1 MADVLV
7 TYHSSSGTTKA
18 LAEAITDGLREGGVS
33 FIIKPI
39 TEVQALKLVN
49 YKAILIGSPVYYG
62 MPTSEIIKFF
72 EESVCIQGRL
82 EGKLGGAFA
91 TSSNIGG
98 GNETACLAILKSMMV
113 HGMLITGADKGD
125 HYGPVGVGKPNE
137 TSYNSG
143 KNYGLLI
150 ARHVKRFYKDES
162 TGEQSAE

>member
-1 MADVLV
+1 MSDVLV

-18 LAEAITDGLREGGVS
+18 LAKAITDGLTEGGVS
-33 FIIKPI
+33 FVIKPI
-39 TEVQALKLVN
+39 TDVQALKMVN
-49 YKAILIGSPVYYG
+49 YKAIIIGSPVYYG

-113 HGMLITGADKGD
+113 HGMLIIGQDKGD
-125 HYGPVGVGKPNE
+125 HYGPVGVGKPSE

-150 ARHVKRFYKDES
+150 AKHVKRYFKNDLEN
-162 TGEQSAE
+162 E